1 MFRVGL
7 LFIIRRCYSVYTE
20 IGVCH
25 VKIMELFK
33 ITYIYMYIYI
43 SVAVYTEQYLLL
55 MSSKP
60 ARKCRG

>member
-1 MFRVGL
+1 
-7 LFIIRRCYSVYTE
+7 VYTE

>member
-43 SVAVYTEQYLLL
+43 YQLLYIQ
-55 MSSKP
+55 SSTS
-60 ARKCRG
+60 C